1 MADKKLKVL
10 VTVHDEQGVAHL
22 FGPNDTLP
30 GWAREKITNPNVW
43 DGDDVAEA
51 PVRTPDAPKAS
62 KAAKAARGDKAAKVP
77 EPAVP
82 DDVDGDDEDDD
93 EADGGDANDGDVDGV
108 ITDGA
113 PPRSG
118 KGSSLANWKTWA
130 DEQGVQ
136 YPAEVKQ
143 ADLIAL
149 VDAAATSKE

>member
-1 MADKKLKVL
+1 MADKKLKAL

-43 DGDDVAEA
+43 EGDDVAEA
-51 PVRTPDAPKAS
+51 PVQTPEAPKAP
-62 KAAKAARGDKAAKVP
+62 KAAKAARGDKAAKAP
-77 EPAVP
+77 EAAPS
-82 DDVDGDDEDDD
+82 DDVDDD
-93 EADGGDANDGDVDGV
+93 GDADDHGDGNDGDVDGV

-130 DEQGVQ
+130 DEQGVH
-136 YPAEVKQ
+136 YPADVKQ

-149 VDAAATSKE
+149 VDAAASSKE